1 MRSRGHSSCLG
12 NKIAS
17 RSRGN
22 ALRKC
27 LRCSPP
33 RQGILGRAAGADLV
47 HRLLR
52 GLLSA
57 GLEMHARFMR
67 MTPNGPFEEPDDDL
81 ADLNVYGSHV
91 EEDDDEDDLDDA
103 YDEGDYDAAPGAL
116 PLPISDSQQRS
127 LQRTLDEALQSHGC
141 DGSLRAT
148 EAWAAA
154 RGIGWPR
161 LRRALEASGGYCD
174 CEVLMNVVVPPE
186 PDDLEGLLPDELADG
201 DSTT

>member
-1 MRSRGHSSCLG
+1 
-12 NKIAS
+12 
-17 RSRGN
+17 
-22 ALRKC
+22 
-27 LRCSPP
+27 
-33 RQGILGRAAGADLV
+33 
-47 HRLLR
+47 
-52 GLLSA
+52 
-57 GLEMHARFMR
+57 MR

-174 CEVLMNVVVPPE
+174 CEVLMNDVVPPE

-201 DSTT
+201 DSTTYKRRDRTGRRTSVSCGGSAKDIAPGSRRAKSVALPSSHAIRTAGRAAH